1 MTYVWCMTHNASGS
15 PVNADSAH
23 HATPDCVDAHE
34 VPTWALYGKQ
44 ELSYVMQPCDVRGRA
59 INGGNHYAN
68 AHTLEG
74 ARDFAVSVLS
84 KDTHCGYPVRS
95 VSIHGRTLVF
105 KGDAWSPI
113 YGKDVP
119 GHYEV
124 VYSERPYLYTA
135 SDLQKQC
142 YPSTVMDHYEI
153 VHERRSDGT
162 CKCGELK
169 GWQS

>member
-15 PVNADSAH
+15 PVNAQTAH
-23 HATPDCVDAHE
+23 REQADCVDAHE

-44 ELSYVMQPCDVRGRA
+44 ELSYVMQPCDVRGQA
-59 INGGNHYAN
+59 INGGSHYAN

-74 ARDFAVSVLS
+74 ARDFAVGVLS

-105 KGDAWSPI
+105 KGDAWQEV

-124 VYSERPYLYTA
+124 VHSERPYPYSD
-135 SDLQKQC
+135 SDLRQEC
-142 YPSTVMDHYEI
+142 YSSTVMDRYEV

-162 CKCGELK
+162 CTCGKLK